1 MHASY
6 ALLGPGIGRMFA
18 LAVTNYVHGITKESM
33 LWVGFDSYFSFAKAS
48 PEKTDFRSLAT

>member
-18 LAVTNYVHGITKESM
+18 LAATNYVYEVTKEPT
-33 LWVGFDSYFSFAKAS
+33 LWVGFDSFFPFAKA
-48 PEKTDFRSLAT
+48 